1 VPNALQQAGAA
12 AEPSNFAPLN
22 TDRIFTGLWSNR
34 NPLRDAAT
42 SNNEEKYYGAR
53 QDSILGGCNSEIS
66 SKLTLRRRYGNSVYN
81 TNLFTPINR
90 FYSFNTF
97 TLTSE
102 AIRVLA
108 DTATDVWDVTGGVK
122 NSIWHKAAGA
132 QSTYFLGVGNN
143 LYFTN
148 GVENKQWNV
157 PGKAWAPNTQ
167 FFMGDTVLDTN
178 GHVQKV
184 VGFVW
189 QSISSMGVVAS
200 TGANSQANITL
211 AAPATFM
218 GDPLQIVGSNV
229 PGLNNIPFNGSW
241 SDASHFVWLNT
252 PNGVARFAATNTGGL
267 LASVRTSGGTSGA
280 SAPSWQTGV
289 NAVTGD
295 GQVLW
300 QMIGPSVVNW
310 GIAAPLNAPTVNQS
324 VRPNPYTQWLPSTVF
339 STNVQGTTV
348 LALLDPNGNMQRL
361 TGFSGNAG
369 TVQPTWATAQ
379 YAGTVDGQLTWENY
393 GPVVWVANH
402 LYAGSNFVV
411 ASVTTGTGSQQ
422 MTFFAL
428 GGGTSGATVPTWPT
442 APGATVQ
449 DGGVTW
455 TNIGL
460 TLTWLANIG
469 ASTYVTTTNIILD
482 NNGYLQTV
490 LQPGK
495 TGTTRPT
502 FNTGLSNQ
510 TVDAAVVWI
519 NTGDFAAA
527 ATAPSQYGYAF
538 GNTVT
543 DDISGMSPASVSF
556 LLNVN
561 SEAVVQGVGSSDP
574 QVDTIYIYRTAQGGS
589 SFLLLG
595 QIPNPG
601 AGATWTFTDTTAD
614 NDLNAEIQAQVSG
627 EGTPLPIG
635 ATCLEYHLGRIFAA
649 VGNVVWVS
657 SGPDAAPSGSSGNAG
672 FDITFTCQSKIT
684 RFWVNSLGIA
694 VFTVRDCYLI
704 QGDGVT
710 IALNM
715 IRWIEN
721 VPLLSYDCLS
731 IFLTT
736 AYLLTG
742 KRMILAF
749 DPSAGVVEV
758 SQPIADLIN
767 TYNPKTSYLTF
778 HSQQSGETA
787 LYAADG
793 VEGWYRFA
801 PTSAPES
808 GSNWSTQALIT
819 GGTSAV
825 QSVETTPGEYTL
837 LIGPP
842 ASGGPILMRDLTQ
855 NTDAGVPFPVS
866 TRFGSVVVAQPGELA
881 ALAWMTLEATM
892 AGTAPALS
900 VLLSEVNGTFESVP
914 RSRQDPPNLPP
925 SQSLYSNRHS
935 LMQNQMPTWCRHFQF
950 DIDWP
955 AEDAANEL
963 LTFTIF
969 GQLWQEMRSQ

>member
-1 VPNALQQAGAA
+1 MPNALQQAGAA

-42 SNNEEKYYGAR
+42 SSNEEKYYGAR
-53 QDSILGGCNSEIS
+53 QDSILGGYNSEIS
-66 SKLTLRRRYGNSVYN
+66 SKLTLRRRPGNSVYN
-81 TNLFTPINR
+81 ANTFTPIIS

-108 DTATDVWDVTGGVK
+108 DTATDVWDVTNGVK
-122 NSIWHKAAGA
+122 NSVWHKAAGA
-132 QSTYFLGVGNN
+132 QRTYFLGVGNN

-157 PGKAWAPNTQ
+157 PGKAWAASTP
-167 FFMGDTVLDTN
+167 FYMGDTILDPA

-184 VGFVW
+184 VGFLPMA
-189 QSISSMGVVAS
+189 ISTIAVAAM
-200 TGANSQANITL
+200 TGGGRQANITL
-211 AAPATFM
+211 TAATTYLGGPA
-218 GDPLQIVGSNV
+218 QIVASSI
-229 PGLNNIPFNGSW
+229 PSLNHIPFNAVESGSTLFYW
-241 SDASHFVWLNT
+241 FSVPGGVSTFPATSTGGYLASTSSNGGNSGATAPAWQTTL
-252 PNGVARFAATNTGGL
+252 NGVTI
-267 LASVRTSGGTSGA
+267 
-280 SAPSWQTGV
+280 
-289 NAVTGD
+289 D
-295 GQVLW
+295 GQILW

-310 GIAAPLNAPTVNQS
+310 GIAAPINAPTITQS
-324 VRPNPYTQWLPSTVF
+324 TRPNPYASWAPNTIFGTQVGSV
-339 STNVQGTTV
+339 SQIV
-348 LALLDPNGNMQRL
+348 LKDSNNNMQRL
-361 TGFSGNAG
+361 VPANGNSG
-369 TVQPTWATAQ
+369 ATAP
-379 YAGTVDGQLTWENY
+379 AWNATVFGTTPDNQLTWQNQ
-393 GPVVWVANH
+393 GPAAWVASH
-402 LYAGSNFVV
+402 AYLIGVPI
-411 ASVTTGTGSQQ
+411 SVSIAIGTGTQN
-422 MTFFAL
+422 MTFICTAQ
-428 GGGTSGATVPTWPT
+428 GTSAAAAPQFWPQT
-442 APGATVQ
+442 IGSSVQ

-455 TNIGL
+455 VNIGI
-460 TLTWLANIG
+460 TLTWT
-469 ASTYVTTTNIILD
+469 ASTYYSITYQILD
-482 NNGYLQTV
+482 PNGYIQTI

-495 TGTTRPT
+495 TGAGVPT
-502 FNTGLSNQ
+502 FQTGLSNQ
-510 TVDAAVVWI
+510 TVDNLATWI
-519 NTGDFAAA
+519 NTGNFSAA
-527 ATAPSQYGYAF
+527 ATAAVQYGYAY

-543 DDISGMSPASVSF
+543 SDISGMSPASAAVMI
-556 LLNVN
+556 NEGNQV
-561 SEAVVQGVGSSDP
+561 VVQGIGSSDP
-574 QVDTIYIYRTAQGGS
+574 QVNIIYLYRTEQGGS
-589 SFLLLG
+589 DFLLLG
-595 QIPNPG
+595 TIPNPG
-601 AGATWTFTDTTAD
+601 AVTWSFTDTTSDA
-614 NDLNAEIQAQVSG
+614 DLNAEIQAQISG
-627 EGTPLPIG
+627 EGTVLPRG
-635 ATCLEYHLGRIFAA
+635 ATALEYHLGRIFAA

-657 SGPDAAPSGSSGNAG
+657 SGPDAVASGSSGNAG
-672 FDITFTCQSKIT
+672 FDTFFTCQSKIT

-704 QGDGVT
+704 LGDGAT
-710 IALNM
+710 TALYM

-742 KRMILAF
+742 KKMVLAF

-767 TYNPKTSYLTF
+767 TYNPATSYLTF
-778 HSQQSGETA
+778 HSQESGETA

-793 VEGWYRFA
+793 TQGWYRFA

-808 GSNWSTQALIT
+808 GSNWSAQAKIA

-825 QSVETTPGEYTL
+825 QSVEISPGVYNL

-842 ASGGPILMRDLTQ
+842 AAGGPILKRDLTV
-855 NTDAGVPFPVS
+855 NTDDGIPFPVS

-881 ALAWMTLEATM
+881 ALAWMTLEAQPS
-892 AGTAPALS
+892 GTAPALS
-900 VLLSEVNGTFESVP
+900 VLLSEINGEFESVP
-914 RSRQDPPNLPP
+914 RTRQDPPNLPP

-950 DIDWP
+950 EIDWP

-963 LTFTIF
+963 LSFTIF